1 MHEHGMSIPKDGGP
15 AFLHDA
21 GGPYKN
27 MWSGISVRDYF
38 AAYALQGML
47 ASSPN
52 VERLAVDP
60 DVWAAKAYAF
70 ASSMLKAREA

>member
-38 AAYALQGML
+38 AAQVIGHL
-47 ASSPN
+47 ACSPL
-52 VERLAVDP
+52 RRASTTDS
-60 DVWAAKAYAF
+60 DAAMCAYQIADE
-70 ASSMLKAREA
+70 MLKARES